1 MTEPDRTF
9 IIGAGPG
16 CHYRVTGDP
25 YISPAHAAITHNLN
39 TDTIWIAD
47 LGSTNGTYITRGG
60 TQLRITTP
68 TQLQP
73 GDTITIGRTKL
84 PWTPR

>member
-1 MTEPDRTF
+1 MIDKTYL
-9 IIGAGPG
+9 IGSGPS
-16 CHYRVTGDP
+16 CHYRITGDP
-25 YISPAHAAITHNLN
+25 YVSAVHAVVTFNHISN
-39 TDTIWIAD
+39 TIWIAD
-47 LGSTNGTYITRGG
+47 LGSTNGTRITRGG
-60 TQLRITTP
+60 TELRITSP